1 MGRPPHFYSAA
12 YMMLRQGRAVLLSRR
27 CNTGFEDGAW
37 GLPAG
42 HLNAGECAVSA
53 AVREAREEI
62 GVIIKPSDVSVLSVV
77 HRTLQL
83 KNGNQREC
91 TYTPAHI

>member
-53 AVREAREEI
+53 AVREVCLRMRIVMWI
-62 GVIIKPSDVSVLSVV
+62 GMGCI
-77 HRTLQL
+77 
-83 KNGNQREC
+83 
-91 TYTPAHI
+91 